1 MILFKISEPLNKMK
15 YGVIFLNIFGL
26 VFSGIFL
33 KKLFA
38 LSDMSNW
45 CILLMVVFGFA
56 AESLFR
62 YLTLIAEKLRARYEK
77 KQKYTGYKRKRKLRR

>member
-1 MILFKISEPLNKMK
+1 MKHGIIWLN
-15 YGVIFLNIFGL
+15 VVGL

-38 LSDMSNW
+38 LSDMSNI
-45 CILLMVVFGFA
+45 CVLLMIVFGFA

-62 YLTLIAEKLRARYEK
+62 YLTIIVGKIENKIKIHHK
-77 KQKYTGYKRKRKLRR
+77 K

>member
-1 MILFKISEPLNKMK
+1 MK

-38 LSDMSNW
+38 LSDMSNR

-56 AESLFR
+56 AESIFR

-77 KQKYTGYKRKRKLRR
+77 NRSIPAINGRENYVDSENYRKFTRK